1 MNSST
6 KNILVL
12 INQKTSPTDKNW
24 TFFKRTLTEAI
35 DDSKF
40 EVTMGALC
48 DFVYELSDGE
58 HRIYDRQR
66 GFSLDDFDLVVFR
79 IIRKELAR
87 ASSCASLL
95 QEKGIPYIDS
105 MIQPSPRSKYSAAA
119 IRRSAGF
126 NTIKSVYSN
135 NSQLISLIEAGE
147 LKIPFPLVLK
157 DVNGRRGMLNFV
169 AKNKVEAI
177 KVLSENPEVQ
187 FIIQEF
193 VPNDGDYRFLVFGG
207 KVVLVI
213 HRQAQ
218 SGSHLN
224 NTSQGGVSKLVDI
237 GSFSQIIL
245 DDVVLAAKLE
255 KLEVAGV
262 DIMIDTNTN
271 KHYVVEVNSS
281 PQLATGGSP
290 ELKMKAYSDYLKSLV
305 M

>member
-1 MNSST
+1 MNSSN

-24 TFFKRTLTEAI
+24 TFFRRTLKEAI
-35 DDSKF
+35 NDSKI

-48 DFVYELSDGE
+48 DFVYELSDEE
-58 HRIYDRQR
+58 HKIYDRQR
-66 GFSLDDFDLVVFR
+66 GFSLTDFDLVVFR
-79 IIRKELAR
+79 IIRKEFAR

-95 QEKGIPYIDS
+95 QEKNIPYIDS

-119 IRRSAGF
+119 VRRSAGF

-135 NSQLISLIEAGE
+135 NSELISLIDADEI
-147 LKIPFPLVLK
+147 KIPFPLVLK

-169 AKNKVEAI
+169 AKNKDEAI
-177 KVLSENPEVQ
+177 KVLAENPEVQ

-224 NTSQGGVSKLVDI
+224 NTSQGGVSKIVDI
-237 GSFSQIIL
+237 SKFDQKLL

-262 DIMIDTNTN
+262 DIMIDTVSK

-290 ELKMKAYSDYLKSLV
+290 ELKMKAYSDYLKSIV
-305 M
+305 K